1 MRSTTR
7 RLMILAMVTVAM
19 GCGDSDEGGTTST
32 SSVTSTP
39 DHVVPADFVA
49 AVTNPYF
56 PLQPGTVFNF
66 VNKEDAVTQNVTV
79 TVTHDTKVILG
90 VPCTVVH
97 DVVMQ
102 SGQLEEDT
110 FDWYAQDKDGTVWY
124 FGEDTKAY
132 ASDGSFSTEGSFEA
146 GVNGAKPGFII
157 KLHPTVGDAYRQEFA
172 AGVAE
177 DRAEILS
184 VDESATVQAGSF
196 QHCVKT
202 KDFSDLEPGVTEN
215 KFFCPNTGQILA
227 VTVQGGTGREELVSI
242 THG

>member
-1 MRSTTR
+1 
-7 RLMILAMVTVAM
+7 MILAMVTVAM

-102 SGQLEEDT
+102 SGQLAEDT